1 MGQFAHIVRALQQFD
16 GTVHVPERFVVELHA
31 LIHAAQSE
39 QQFAFFGLLSLLLC
53 QLDGLGTDADAFF
66 VFVQAVEGGGELRED
81 LQFPERSVL
90 HGVALQGAADVPLLE
105 VVHTLTFVD
114 CAAQHVDAELRQ
126 VGKTAGF
133 GFVQQ

>member
-53 QLDGLGTDADAFF
+53 QLDGFGTDADAFF
-66 VFVQAVEGGGELRED
+66 VFVQAVEVASCVRTCSFRRGVCCTESLCRARRMYRSLRWYI
-81 LQFPERSVL
+81 P
-90 HGVALQGAADVPLLE
+90 
-105 VVHTLTFVD
+105 
-114 CAAQHVDAELRQ
+114 
-126 VGKTAGF
+126 
-133 GFVQQ
+133 